1 MFGKVDPRIVPCG
14 TPRVTGR
21 YGDLD
26 LYLTHRVRCDK
37 KLNTREISD
46 GFIPMDRSLL
56 AKMSGCSKS
65 NAWLKFINN
74 ALTTD

>member
-21 YGDLD
+21 YSDLD
-26 LYLTHRVRCDK
+26 VLYLTHRERCDK
-37 KLNTREISD
+37 KLKTRDISD

-56 AKMSGCSKS
+56 AKMSGCSKL
-65 NAWLKFINN
+65 NALLKFINN
-74 ALTTD
+74 A